1 VDHPPAS
8 PMGRDAAPIEGN
20 KSICLYARQVGKG
33 WQRDEAVDDET
44 DVAAAIEAGAGRA
57 GALLPVLHALQ
68 ERIGHVPPGAVP
80 RIAQA
85 LNLSRAEVQGVLS
98 FYSDF
103 RDTPAARHVLRLCM
117 AEACLSQGATALQ
130 ELVSR
135 RLGIG
140 AHQRTPD
147 DAVELIPVYCL
158 GNCAC
163 APALTLDGRLHGRM
177 SVARLDALLGELGQ
191 PS

>member
-1 VDHPPAS
+1 
-8 PMGRDAAPIEGN
+8 MPIEGERA
-20 KSICLYARQVGKG
+20 ICLHGAQSIVRGH
-33 WQRDEAVDDET
+33 AVNLDAEVT
-44 DVAAAIEAGAGRA
+44 AAIEAGAGRA

-68 ERIGHVPPGAVP
+68 ERVGHVPPEAVP

-103 RDTPAARHVLRLCM
+103 RSTPPARHVLRLCM
-117 AEACLSQGATALQ
+117 AEACLAQGAAALQ
-130 ELVSR
+130 EQATR

-140 AHQRTPD
+140 EQERTAD
-147 DAVELIPVYCL
+147 GAVENEPVYCL

-163 APALTLDGRLHGRM
+163 APALTLDGRLHGRV
-177 SVARLDALLGELGQ
+177 SAARLSALLDELGLA
-191 PS
+191 PP